1 MNIPF
6 LCYNKCNCANLL
18 IKLMRKE
25 CEDSKMVDILKF
37 TYGAK
42 EAIQYTTD
50 ELKEC
55 AMLSHQPPVQL
66 VV

>member
-1 MNIPF
+1 
-6 LCYNKCNCANLL
+6 
-18 IKLMRKE
+18 MRKE